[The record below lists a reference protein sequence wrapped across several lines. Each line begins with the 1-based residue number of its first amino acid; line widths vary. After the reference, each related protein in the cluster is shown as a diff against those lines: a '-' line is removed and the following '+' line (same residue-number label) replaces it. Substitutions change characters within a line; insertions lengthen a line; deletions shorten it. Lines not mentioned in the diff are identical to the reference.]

1 MDNHF
6 KVIIIGA
13 GPSGLATALNL
24 LKNGIKDILVLEQK
38 TFPRSKCCAGYI
50 TNKTK
55 KEYESLGLNIDK
67 CHYSLIKDFKILY
80 KYKEKQKIVNKFL
93 FTNKNID
100 RVELDYEFFRLARK
114 KGILIKENTHIT
126 SHNMSKN
133 SLKTNTKEIFTYDYL
148 VFADGTT
155 GYGSKYQKKTS
166 KNIAM
171 QLIEKTNRKDSIEI
185 HFGITPHGYGW
196 VSTYKKIT
204 NIGLT
209 DVYNSKLNYNKIFK
223 EYLKKIGIDG
233 NVKNLKG
240 AYTPIGIRKGIINK
254 NIYYVGDAIGAC
266 DPLTLSGL
274 RYGLYTGKMCAQAIK
289 KKNNIIYQKCLLK
302 LKIKFILMKIILK
315 IFYLKGILFM
325 IFNFG
330 CRFFNKF
337 IAFVFNHFFIN
348 KK

>member
-1 MDNHF
+1 MDKHV

-24 LKNGIKDILVLEQK
+24 LKSGIKDILVLEQK
-38 TFPRSKCCAGYI
+38 EFPRYKCCAGYI

-67 CHYSLIKDFKILY
+67 CHYSLIKNFKIFY
-80 KYKEKQKIVNKFL
+80 KYQERQKIVNKFL

-100 RVELDYEFFRLARK
+100 RVELDDAFFKLAK
-114 KGILIKENTHIT
+114 KKEINIKENTHIIQ
-126 SHNMSKN
+126 HNINKN
-133 SLKTNTKEIFTYDYL
+133 SIKTNTKDIYTYDYL

-155 GYGSKYQKKTS
+155 GYGSKYQKKKN

-171 QLIEKTNRKDSIEI
+171 QLIEKKDRKDSIEI

-196 VSTYKKIT
+196 VSTYQKTT

-209 DVYNSKLNYNKIFK
+209 DVYNPKLNYNKIFK
-223 EYLKKIGIDG
+223 EYLKKLKIEG
-233 NVKNLKG
+233 NIKDIKG

-254 NIYYVGDAIGAC
+254 NIYYVGDALGAC

-274 RYGLYTGKMCAQAIK
+274 RYGLSSGKICAKAIS
-289 KKNNIIYQKCLLK
+289 KKNNRIYQRYTLK
-302 LKIKFILMKIILK
+302 LKIKFTFMKVILK

-325 IFNFG
+325 IFNIG
-330 CRFFNKF
+330 CRFFNQF
-337 IAFVFNHFFIN
+337 ISFAFNHFFIN